1 MTAIRFGV
9 PERKSLTGA
18 ELAIRAF
25 QVFSL
30 LPIPYVLAI
39 VGYPAISTTDNILSV
54 LFGIGFA
61 SLPRAEA
68 LLLSACYRAS
78 LSEVTVIAILLLV
91 VLVCGIVFR
100 RLLARDDGSA
110 VPLRRVYAVWIAVD
124 LVLRLI
130 PLPFNL
136 AFGIVA
142 QLIGFCLRL
151 ACLALVVLDL
161 RAMGDRSRQ

>member
-1 MTAIRFGV
+1 MTAIRFGA
-9 PERKSLTGA
+9 PERKTLTGA

-39 VGYPAISTTDNILSV
+39 VGYPAIITTDNILSV

-78 LSEVTVIAILLLV
+78 LSEVAVIAGV
-91 VLVCGIVFR
+91 AAGAYV
-100 RLLARDDGSA
+100 LARDDGST
-110 VPLRRVYAVWIAVD
+110 VPLRRAYAALIALD

-130 PLPFNL
+130 PMPFNL

-161 RAMGDRSRQ
+161 RKIGKQPRP

>member
-1 MTAIRFGV
+1 MTEIRFGA
-9 PERKSLTGA
+9 PERKTLTGA

-39 VGYPAISTTDNILSV
+39 VGYPAIITTDNILSF
-54 LFGIGFA
+54 LFGVGLTSI
-61 SLPRAEA
+61 PRAEA
-68 LLLSACYRAS
+68 LLLSVCYRAS
-78 LSEVTVIAILLLV
+78 LSEVAVVAILLAAAV
-91 VLVCGIVFR
+91 VCGIVIR
-100 RLLARDDGSA
+100 RLLARDDGST
-110 VPLRRVYAVWIAVD
+110 VPLRRAYAAWIALD

-130 PLPFNL
+130 PMPFNL

-161 RAMGDRSRQ
+161 REIGKQARP